1 MMIKM
6 LKTTDFYAMVK
17 AYRKTLIT
25 NDMKKVF
32 CIFLSLI
39 ALMGLSACEPETP
52 GNPQKPDPEE
62 SSYLTFVSSRESS
75 VALVKVG
82 EPSDISLEYSLDG
95 KSWNPYTIGKAI
107 YLFDEDKLSF
117 RAGETGNECFSKG
130 VNDYYQFEISG
141 EVAAKGNI
149 MSLLDRS
156 CRKNDIPSYA
166 FYSLFCDCKGLTEAP
181 ELPATD
187 LAEGCYAGMF
197 GGCTS
202 LMKAPTLPATNLVEG
217 CYDHMFTYCVKLNYV
232 KALFTDEPSESTTD
246 EWLGGVSFT
255 GTFVKSKEAT
265 WDVWGASGI
274 PYGWTV
280 ESDAGTSDDPQK
292 PNPEEPYY
300 LTFVSTGES
309 TISLIKIGN
318 PDPIILEYSTN
329 GSTWTP
335 YTIGGAITISNG
347 ENLMFRAGETGN
359 ECFSK
364 GYNDYYQF
372 EISGEVAV
380 KGNIMSLLDRTC
392 ARNSVP
398 SFAFYNLFRDCKG
411 LTEAPELPATE
422 LIESC
427 YAWMFYGCTSLTKA
441 PVLPATKMAERCYF
455 SMFGGCTSLTTAP
468 ELSATKMADEC
479 YYSMFEGCTSLIEA
493 SVLPA
498 TELAWNCYSGM
509 FSGCMSL
516 KSAPLLPATE
526 LTESCYALMFS
537 GCEGLTEAPALP
549 ATEMKSRCYYNMFNG
564 CTSLAKAPVLPATE
578 LAWNC
583 YSGMFS
589 GCMSL
594 KSAPLLPATELTESC
609 YASMF
614 SGCEG
619 LTEAQELP
627 ATELA
632 EGCYSDMFEDCTS
645 LTEAPELPATELAE
659 YCYSGMFSGCT
670 SLTKAPAL
678 PATELAEYCYFDM
691 FRCCMSLTKAPA
703 LPAMEL
709 AEGCYSSMFKVCKS
723 LTTAPDL
730 PATKLAKSCYELMFI
745 DCNSLTEAPAL
756 PAMELAEYCYSSMFS
771 FCTSLTTAPVLPA
784 TDLAES
790 CYAAMFG
797 GCTSLNY
804 VKALFTDEPSGSTT
818 SNWLYDVA
826 PNGTFVK
833 NKDATWDVRG
843 ESGIPYGW
851 TVETDAGTSDD
862 PQKPN
867 PEEPSYLTF
876 VSTGESTISLI
887 KIGDPDPITLEYSTN
902 GSTWTPYTIGGA
914 ITISNGENL
923 MFRAGET
930 GNECFSN
937 IDYYQFEIS
946 GEVAAKGNIM
956 SLLDRTCAR
965 NSVPSFAFNNLF
977 SGCTSLTSAPEL
989 PATDLAEGCYAAM
1002 FSGCTS
1008 LMKAPT
1014 LPATKLAKRCY
1025 ELMFIDC
1032 NSLTEAPA
1040 LPAKEL
1046 AEYCYCCMFNTCLKL
1061 RTVPE
1066 LPATNL
1072 VEGCYDHMFSYC
1084 MNLNYVK
1091 ALFTDEP
1098 SESTTAEWLGGVSF
1112 TGTFVKSKNA
1122 AWNVR
1127 GISGIPK
1134 GWTVVTE

>member
-1 MMIKM
+1 M
-6 LKTTDFYAMVK
+6 LK

-62 SSYLTFVSSRESS
+62 SSYLTFASSGESS

-82 EPSDISLEYSLDG
+82 EPSDISLEYSIDG
-95 KSWNPYTIGKAI
+95 KSWNPYTIGEAI

-202 LMKAPTLPATNLVEG
+202 LMKAPTLPATKLAKSCYELMFIDCNSLTEAPALPAKELAPRCYAIMFNTCLKLRTVPELPATNLVEG

-255 GTFVKSKEAT
+255 GTFVKSK
-265 WDVWGASGI
+265 
-274 PYGWTV
+274 
-280 ESDAGTSDDPQK
+280 
-292 PNPEEPYY
+292 
-300 LTFVSTGES
+300 
-309 TISLIKIGN
+309 
-318 PDPIILEYSTN
+318 
-329 GSTWTP
+329 
-335 YTIGGAITISNG
+335 
-347 ENLMFRAGETGN
+347 
-359 ECFSK
+359 
-364 GYNDYYQF
+364 
-372 EISGEVAV
+372 
-380 KGNIMSLLDRTC
+380 
-392 ARNSVP
+392 
-398 SFAFYNLFRDCKG
+398 
-411 LTEAPELPATE
+411 
-422 LIESC
+422 
-427 YAWMFYGCTSLTKA
+427 
-441 PVLPATKMAERCYF
+441 
-455 SMFGGCTSLTTAP
+455 
-468 ELSATKMADEC
+468 
-479 YYSMFEGCTSLIEA
+479 
-493 SVLPA
+493 
-498 TELAWNCYSGM
+498 
-509 FSGCMSL
+509 
-516 KSAPLLPATE
+516 
-526 LTESCYALMFS
+526 
-537 GCEGLTEAPALP
+537 
-549 ATEMKSRCYYNMFNG
+549 
-564 CTSLAKAPVLPATE
+564 
-578 LAWNC
+578 
-583 YSGMFS
+583 
-589 GCMSL
+589 
-594 KSAPLLPATELTESC
+594 
-609 YASMF
+609 
-614 SGCEG
+614 
-619 LTEAQELP
+619 
-627 ATELA
+627 
-632 EGCYSDMFEDCTS
+632 
-645 LTEAPELPATELAE
+645 
-659 YCYSGMFSGCT
+659 
-670 SLTKAPAL
+670 
-678 PATELAEYCYFDM
+678 
-691 FRCCMSLTKAPA
+691 
-703 LPAMEL
+703 
-709 AEGCYSSMFKVCKS
+709 
-723 LTTAPDL
+723 
-730 PATKLAKSCYELMFI
+730 
-745 DCNSLTEAPAL
+745 
-756 PAMELAEYCYSSMFS
+756 
-771 FCTSLTTAPVLPA
+771 
-784 TDLAES
+784 
-790 CYAAMFG
+790 
-797 GCTSLNY
+797 
-804 VKALFTDEPSGSTT
+804 
-818 SNWLYDVA
+818 
-826 PNGTFVK
+826 
-833 NKDATWDVRG
+833 DATWDVRG
-843 ESGIPYGW
+843 YSGIPEGW
-851 TVETDAGTSDD
+851 TVKTDAGTSDD

-930 GNECFSN
+930 GNEGFSKGKDN
-937 IDYYQFEIS
+937 YYQFKIS

-977 SGCTSLTSAPEL
+977 SDCKGLTEAPDL
-989 PATDLAEGCYAAM
+989 PATDLAEGCYASMFAGCTSLTKAPVLPATKMAEDCYAYMFSWCSNLTTAPALSATELAGLCYEEMFLGCTSLTEAPVLPATELAGGCYAYMFDRCTSLTTAPVLPATNLDYACYMGMFRGCTSLTKAPALPATELTERCYQQMFSGCTSLTEAPDFPATNLANSCYWAMFYDCTSLVKAPVLPATKLAKECYFGMFYGCTSLTKAPALPATVLADFCYQEMFSGCTSLTEAPVLLATNLAEDCYWAM
-1002 FSGCTS
+1002 FSGCTSLMKAPTLPATELTRGCYQEMFSGCTSLMKAPTLPATELAQWCYFHMFFGCTSLNHVKALFTDEPSEETTNNWLDGVARTGTFVKSKNAAWDVWGASGIPEGWTVETDAGTSDDPQKPNPEEPSYLTFVSTGESTISLIKIGNPDPITLEYSVNGSTWTPYTIGGTITISNGENLMFRAGKTGNECFSKGYNDYYKFEITGKIAVKGNIMSLLDRTCARNSVPSFAFNDLFSDCKGLMEAPDLPATELAEGCYAGMFARCTS

-1046 AEYCYCCMFNTCLKL
+1046 AEYCYSCMFNTCLKL

-1098 SESTTAEWLGGVSF
+1098 SESTTAEWLVGVSF
-1112 TGTFVKSKNA
+1112 TGTFAKSKNA
-1122 AWNVR
+1122 AWDVQ
-1127 GISGIPK
+1127 GISGIPE